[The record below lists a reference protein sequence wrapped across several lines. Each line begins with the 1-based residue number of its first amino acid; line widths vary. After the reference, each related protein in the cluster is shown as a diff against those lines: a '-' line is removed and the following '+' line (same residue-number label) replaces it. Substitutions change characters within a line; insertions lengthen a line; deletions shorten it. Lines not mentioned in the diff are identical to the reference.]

1 MLLLNAGKDIV
12 PLSRMTTAIKSEKPA
27 SAAQVKS
34 SALAPELK
42 VFIDRVIIPTLVKKY
57 LEERPRENVLAVTVK
72 QIDNR
77 DRKVPSFERGK
88 E

>member
-1 MLLLNAGKDIV
+1 VLLLSRGKDIV
-12 PLSRMTTAIKSEKPA
+12 PLTRMTTAIKSEKPA
-27 SAAQVKS
+27 GAAQES

-42 VFIDRVIIPTLVKKY
+42 VFIDRVIVPTLVKKY
-57 LEERPRENVLAVTVK
+57 LEEHPRENVLAVTVK

-77 DRKVPSFERGK
+77 VRKAASSERGK